1 MKINITFGTFGAAAL
16 ALAAV
21 ATSCTTVA
29 RLPSPSGK
37 TYLVGVA
44 GAG

>member
-1 MKINITFGTFGAAAL
+1 MKITIPFRTFGATAL
-16 ALAAV
+16 TLAAI

-29 RLPSPSGK
+29 RPPSPSGK

-44 GAG
+44 GGG